1 MTLVRTAAGRGYTY
15 TLDGEPVM
23 GVGSLTG
30 GGLPKPAL
38 LGWAARSAARYAVD
52 HWRCLA
58 PRVASGEAE
67 SVFEEIRGAPF
78 RESNAAAVRGTEIH
92 RYAEA
97 LLRGTGAE
105 VPDELDGYVASCSD
119 FLDDWGVRP
128 LLTEALV
135 GSRAHGYAGT
145 VDLVAELPGGDLG
158 LFVYTTRPSGVWP
171 ETALHAA
178 AFQFADF
185 YLSAADVEVP
195 VSALEIGAAYG
206 VHLRA
211 DGYAVH
217 PLEAG
222 EQTFQ
227 RFLDVSAVARAAKG
241 LGALVHGPVAPPYP
255 LKTGRP
261 VSGPRAV
268 RRRDMATAD
277 EAAPEPEV
285 LLWTVS
291 HNDEQ

>member
-15 TLDGEPVM
+15 TLDGEAVM
-23 GVGSLTG
+23 GVNSLIG
-30 GGLPKPAL
+30 GGLPKPGL
-38 LGWAARSAARYAVD
+38 LGWPAKSAARYAVD

-78 RESNAAAVRGTEIH
+78 RESNAAAVRSAEVH
-92 RYAEA
+92 RYADA
-97 LLRGTGAE
+97 LLRGEGVE
-105 VPDELDGYVASCSD
+105 VPDELEGYVASCSD
-119 FLDDWGVRP
+119 FLDDWGAQP
-128 LLTEALV
+128 LLTETLF
-135 GSRAHGYAGT
+135 GSRAHSYGGT
-145 VDLVAELPGGDLG
+145 VDLVAELPGGELG

-178 AFQFADF
+178 ACLFADF

-195 VSALEIGAAYG
+195 VSALGIAAAYG

-222 EQTFQ
+222 EPTFQ
-227 RFLDVSAVARAAKG
+227 RFLEVSAVARAAKG
-241 LGALVHGPVAPPYP
+241 LGALVHGPVAPPHRF
-255 LKTGRP
+255 KHGGTA
-261 VSGPRAV
+261 SAPRAV
-268 RRRDMATAD
+268 RRRDVPIAD
-277 EAAPEPEV
+277 ETAPEPEV
-285 LLWTVS
+285 LLWTVN
-291 HNDEQ
+291 HDAEQ